1 MPEKLRKAMTLI
13 HPVGIALFAM
23 SLGLPLVVNVKNF
36 GITRLMFTA
45 LETQNVSHLLNAC
58 LRLVLM
64 NTIRITPTYLRE
76 TLVIAD
82 RLTREGVSR
91 LG

>member
-1 MPEKLRKAMTLI
+1 
-13 HPVGIALFAM
+13 
-23 SLGLPLVVNVKNF
+23 
-36 GITRLMFTA
+36 MFTA

-64 NTIRITPTYLRE
+64 NTIRIAPTYLGA
-76 TLVIAD
+76 LVIAD

-91 LG
+91 FRGPRVVLFPVGTWSVGSVLSLWFPWCIW